1 LNGNSSIGVPPPL
14 SGSSASFE
22 TASPDSTSLLV
33 QAMASFGSSGAP
45 VNSSG
50 ALLGADP
57 SQQSA
62 LAAPIDQ
69 HLAQA

>member
-14 SGSSASFE
+14 SGSNSLE

-50 ALLGADP
+50 ALLGDP
-57 SQQSA
+57 SQQSP
-62 LAAPIDQ
+62 LL
-69 HLAQA
+69 HRSRTLTQA